1 MPENSPGGNKKR
13 PQIKFSM
20 YWMYVFIGMFLVGM
34 WYVGENPATKKVT
47 YSEFENYITDSIN
60 SHAHGITK
68 IIVEKRKGTAEAML
82 SDSLAKVVFH
92 ENQIKSGSPA
102 VITTTL
108 PSTDEFARK
117 IDQWKQD
124 GIYTGPVD
132 YDEGSDFGSLLWN
145 FGPILILI
153 AFWFFIMRRMTNRD
167 GGPGG
172 VFSVGK
178 SKAQVFDKDNAM
190 KVTFA
195 DVAGLSEAKTEIEEI
210 VEFLKNPG
218 RYTDLGGKIPKGALL
233 VGPPGTGKTLLAKA
247 VAGEANVPFFS
258 MSGSDFVEMF
268 VGVGASRVRDLF
280 QKAKEKAPCI
290 VFIDEIDAVG
300 RARGK
305 NPNMGANDERENT
318 LNQLLT
324 EMDGFGTNSG
334 VIILAATNRADIL
347 DKALLRAGRFDRQI
361 YVELPELN
369 DRVAIFNVHLKG
381 IKTDDSVDVE
391 LLARQTPGFSG
402 ADIANVCNEAA
413 LIAARH
419 NKDHVQKQDF
429 IDAVDRI
436 IGGLE
441 KRSKI
446 TTTEEKKAIA
456 CHEAGHATVS
466 WHLQY
471 ANPLIKVTIVPRGKA
486 LGAAWYL
493 PEERQITPAQALL
506 DEMCSTLGGRAAE
519 ELFLGRISTGAANDL
534 ERVTKQ
540 AYAMVVYYGMS
551 ERLPN
556 LSYYDSTG
564 QAYGFSKP
572 YSDDRARMI
581 DEEVSR
587 IISEQY
593 ERAKSILRE
602 HAKGHNELAEVLY
615 SREVIF
621 TEDVEHIFGKRKW
634 ASRTDEIL
642 AAQQLAEKQA
652 AEAKAKSASGDV
664 IDVEAKDVS
673 VTTPPA
679 SMPPIPSLKQGDS
692 VPADDAAAD
701 KAGKEPADAPDG
713 DKKS

>member
-1 MPENSPGGNKKR
+1 MQKPKKPLMR
-13 PQIKFSM
+13 FSM
-20 YWMYVFIGMFLVGM
+20 YWMYVIIFIALIGLLYIDDNSV
-34 WYVGENPATKKVT
+34 TKNVL
-47 YSEFENYITDSIN
+47 YSEFDKIVNTGGVSKIVVFAKKNEAEAVLTDSI
-60 SHAHGITK
+60 AKK
-68 IIVEKRKGTAEAML
+68 IFGNRYQEGKINK
-82 SDSLAKVVFH
+82 
-92 ENQIKSGSPA
+92 
-102 VITTTL
+102 ITTDIASADNL
-108 PSTDEFARK
+108 QQK
-117 IDQWKQD
+117 IDQWQASGVFKGDVQ
-124 GIYTGPVD
+124 YQQS
-132 YDEGSDFGSLLWN
+132 SDFSSYLWS
-145 FGPILILI
+145 FGPIVLLI
-153 AFWFFIMRRMTNRD
+153 AFWIWMMKRMSGKGD
-167 GGPGG
+167 GSGG

-178 SKAQVFDKDNAM
+178 SKAKIFDKDGPIQ
-190 KVTFA
+190 VTFK

-210 VEFLKNPG
+210 VEFLKNPQ
-218 RYTDLGGKIPKGALL
+218 RYTNLGGKIPKGALL

-280 QKAKEKAPCI
+280 RQAKEKAPCI

-300 RARGK
+300 RARGR
-305 NPNMGANDERENT
+305 NPNMGSNDERENT

-361 YVELPELN
+361 YVDLPDLN
-369 DRVAIFNVHLKG
+369 DRVAIFNVHLRK
-381 IKTDDSVDVE
+381 IKTDESVDVD

-419 NKDHVQKQDF
+419 NKPTVGRQDF

-446 TTTEEKKAIA
+446 TTDEEKRSIAI
-456 CHEAGHATVS
+456 HEAGHATIS
-466 WHLQY
+466 WHLRY

-493 PEERQITPAQALL
+493 PEERQITPTQAIL

-551 ERLPN
+551 DKLPN
-556 LSYYDSTG
+556 LCYYDSTG
-564 QAYGFSKP
+564 QDYGFSKP
-572 YSDDRARMI
+572 YSDERAKLI

-587 IISEQY
+587 IINEQY
-593 ERAKSILRE
+593 ERAKAILRE
-602 HAKGHNELAEVLY
+602 HAEGHAKLAETLIT
-615 SREVIF
+615 REVIF
-621 TEDVEHIFGKRKW
+621 TEDVEHIFGKRQW
-634 ASRTDEIL
+634 TSRTDEIL
-642 AAQQLAEKQA
+642 AAKQISEKSESSA
-652 AEAKAKSASGDV
+652 PSANDSNAPATEDKDDTTGSDDSHSENAKEENKPDV
-664 IDVEAKDVS
+664 PAIPDIPQ
-673 VTTPPA
+673 TPP
-679 SMPPIPSLKQGDS
+679 PFNGLPDDDKQS
-692 VPADDAAAD
+692 
-701 KAGKEPADAPDG
+701 
-713 DKKS
+713 